1 MNALEK
7 IKEGVSDGVKAVEG
21 KLALVEN
28 NIAEAK
34 AQKELQ
40 KAEEKAQKDKE
51 RLIKEKER
59 EKAAKAKER
68 AKNRKRRSLAVRR
81 FFAGVLSGLIII
93 AVGVWYT
100 LGGIGATVPEMPV
113 TPLWALGLMAVSA
126 VSMITGRLIPLKA
139 GGAILGALVL
149 IRDNGWLWGILGSVS
164 IWKLIAATA
173 VIVAIICV
181 TCLIVNIRNGARK
194 GWGKVATTV
203 KNARTNVG
211 KWFEKTKQKLKNIKK

>member
-21 KLALVEN
+21 KLALIEN
-28 NIAEAK
+28 DIAEAK

-40 KAEEKAQKDKE
+40 RAEEKAQRDKE

-81 FFAGVLSGLIII
+81 SIAGVLSGLIII

-100 LGGIGATVPEMPV
+100 LGGIGATVPEISV
-113 TPLWALGLMAVSA
+113 TPLWALGLMAVSV
-126 VSMITGRLIPLKA
+126 VSMITGRWIPLKV
-139 GGAILGALVL
+139 GGAVLGALVL
-149 IRDNGWLWGILGSVS
+149 VRDNGWLWGILVSVS
-164 IWKLIAATA
+164 IWKLISAAA

-194 GWGKVATTV
+194 GWGKVVMSAKAVRDNISKRFNTM
-203 KNARTNVG
+203 KE
-211 KWFEKTKQKLKNIKK
+211 KLKTKKK